1 MDSQIAAQA
10 APQGGYLL
18 DLIQVAGALLLLLG
32 VLFLALYLL
41 KRYGPRAGLG
51 VFGRGDLKL
60 ESQLAL
66 GPRRSVVVVRYLNK
80 RMVLG
85 VTETSINL
93 LTEMESGH
101 APDSTNFA
109 DTLAS
114 EASRGPSRP

>member
-1 MDSQIAAQA
+1 LDSPV
-10 APQGGYLL
+10 PQGGYLL
-18 DLIQVAGALLLLLG
+18 DLFQVAGALLLLLG

-41 KRYGPRAGLG
+41 KRYGPKAGLR
-51 VFGRGDLKL
+51 VFNRGDIKL

-101 APDSTNFA
+101 DPENVEFK
-109 DTLAS
+109 DTLAH
-114 EASRGPSRP
+114 EVEQGAGRP

>member
-1 MDSQIAAQA
+1 MD
-10 APQGGYLL
+10 LL
-18 DLIQVAGALLLLLG
+18 QVAGALILLLS

-41 KRYGPRAGLG
+41 KRFGPRAGIG

-60 ESQLAL
+60 EGQLAL

-80 RMVLG
+80 RLVLG

-101 APDSTNFA
+101 DPERA
-109 DTLAS
+109 DFEDALAQ
-114 EASRGPSRP
+114 EKRRGDPRP